1 LRFWVTAGGV
11 TLLDQLT
18 KLIIIKNF
26 VPGESLVVIDGFL
39 KLTYVQ
45 NFGAAFGIL
54 QGKSWFLLI
63 CAIALVAGIVIYQY
77 KQQIS
82 GITNVVLAIIV
93 GGAVGNLLDRCI
105 YGYVIDFFDLGW
117 WPVFNIADIA
127 IVSGGIILAGFL
139 LRDNKGEV

>member
-54 QGKSWFLLI
+54 QGESWFLLI

-93 GGAVGNLLDRCI
+93 GGAVGNLLDRWI